1 MGIPT
6 ITAMITGITT
16 MTDAAVAGARVEE
29 GGAGT
34 RGLIR
39 LVTWLSP
46 AFPVGAF
53 AYSGGLEQAV
63 KGGLVTD
70 AATLR
75 GWLESLFVSGSG
87 WADCV
92 LLAAAHR
99 ANDDADRLG
108 EICALAVAMFGGRER
123 QMEALLQGEAFLTAA
138 LSWPHAVFD
147 RLPAEVP
154 YAVAVGAVAGAHG
167 VSRVDAI
174 AAYLH
179 AGAANAVSA
188 AIRLGVTGQT
198 GGVAILA
205 GIEDNTLQVARRA
218 DISSLDDLWSS
229 TLVADVM
236 VLQHETMEPR
246 LFRS

>member
-1 MGIPT
+1 MTGAPRADDG
-6 ITAMITGITT
+6 TAE
-16 MTDAAVAGARVEE
+16 A
-29 GGAGT
+29 GGAAT
-34 RGLIR
+34 RGLLR

-46 AFPVGAF
+46 SFPVGAF

-63 KGGLVTD
+63 RSGLVTD
-70 AATLR
+70 TASLR
-75 GWLESLFVSGSG
+75 GWLESLFVSGSV
-87 WADCV
+87 WADSV

-99 ANDDADRLG
+99 AEGDQAALA
-108 EICALAVAMFGGRER
+108 EICELAVSMLGGRER

-138 LSWPHAVFD
+138 RSWPHGLFD
-147 RLPAEVP
+147 CLPREVP

-167 VSRVDAI
+167 VSLIDAI

-198 GGVAILA
+198 GGVALLA
-205 GIEDNTLQVARRA
+205 GIEDTTLDIARRA
-218 DISSLDDLWSS
+218 AASRLDDLWSS
-229 TLVADVM
+229 TLIADVM